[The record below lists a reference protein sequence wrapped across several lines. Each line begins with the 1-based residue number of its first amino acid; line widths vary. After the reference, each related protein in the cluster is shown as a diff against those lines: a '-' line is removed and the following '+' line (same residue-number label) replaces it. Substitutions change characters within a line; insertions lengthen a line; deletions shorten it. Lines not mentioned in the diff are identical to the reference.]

1 MSMTAGAMDDG
12 PAAAVPP
19 AISTT
24 GEPASSPGVSATR
37 GGGGGGPVA
46 TAVDMSKA
54 AATATGG
61 GGSGGGC
68 GRVYAALVLSGLFFL
83 AEIVASH
90 VTHSLVLLIYAYQML
105 YNVLALVLLVISHH
119 ICQERTLKNTFG
131 WARVEVLGTLVN
143 MLFLMALCFA
153 ISVAAVQTIVHAS
166 HENTEPHYPML
177 LLFFGILGLA
187 VDIVCY
193 IVIGGTRVRRGC
205 NLRIVQGA
213 EVQVNFVVGTESGT
227 EEEDDQ
233 APLPCQMQLPD
244 EPSAKQLQSLLP
256 THAHHALSDA
266 KSWRSCLLEAMRT
279 CGGCLLVVGCACAVH
294 FGKGALPRYVDP
306 VLAVVAVAIL
316 ICTSYPRIKESGLIL
331 LQNVPHNVDV
341 TTMQKRIMQE
351 FPSILNVHE
360 FHLWQLTN
368 THLIATVHIV
378 FGSPAVYASI
388 ADRLNRYL
396 HEQGITSTTV
406 QPEFCQETHTGG
418 SQCILQC
425 SQAKH
430 CGSLTCCGSH
440 AAKEAELRRRNAAA
454 VHPTPNGD
462 GLLALP
468 ASAAVSASRASSVT
482 SLDSQ
487 VLCELGGLKETDL

>member
-1 MSMTAGAMDDG
+1 MMVLPSLLGMGLRGQLDLVYELSQDEPAGS
-12 PAAAVPP
+12 PEVPRSAAVTVNM
-19 AISTT
+19 TT
-24 GEPASSPGVSATR
+24 RAT
-37 GGGGGGPVA
+37 
-46 TAVDMSKA
+46 T
-54 AATATGG
+54 
-61 GGSGGGC
+61 GGC

-83 AEIVASH
+83 AEIVVSH

-105 YNVLALVLLVISHH
+105 YNVLAL

-177 LLFFGILGLA
+177 LLCFGILGLA

-205 NLRIVQGA
+205 NLRIVHGT

-227 EEEDDQ
+227 EEEEDQ
-233 APLPCQMQLPD
+233 VPLPCQMQLPD
-244 EPSAKQLQSLLP
+244 EPSNKQALLP
-256 THAHHALSDA
+256 THAHPHHALSDGR
-266 KSWRSCLLEAMRT
+266 SWRSCLLEAMRT

-294 FGKGALPRYVDP
+294 FGTGALPRYVDP
-306 VLAVVAVAIL
+306 VLAVVAVVIL

-331 LQNVPHNVDV
+331 LQNVPHNIDIA
-341 TTMQKRIMQE
+341 TMQKRIMNE

-378 FGSPAVYASI
+378 FGSPAVYASV

-396 HEQGITSTTV
+396 HELGIASTTV
-406 QPEFCQETHTGG
+406 QPEFCQETHTG

-425 SQAKH
+425 SQAKQ
-430 CGSLTCCGSH
+430 CGTLTCCGGH
-440 AAKEAELRRRNAAA
+440 NDKEAELRRRNAATIPPA
-454 VHPTPNGD
+454 TNGD
-462 GLLALP
+462 GLLAVP
-468 ASAAVSASRASSVT
+468 AGVAVGASRASSVI

>member
-1 MSMTAGAMDDG
+1 MAFPVYSR
-12 PAAAVPP
+12 
-19 AISTT
+19 
-24 GEPASSPGVSATR
+24 GEPAGSPGVSSATS
-37 GGGGGGPVA
+37 GPVV
-46 TAVDMSKA
+46 TTVDMSKA
-54 AATATGG
+54 TTTTGG
-61 GGSGGGC
+61 SGGC

-205 NLRIVQGA
+205 NLRIVQGT

-227 EEEDDQ
+227 EEEDEQ

-256 THAHHALSDA
+256 THAHAHHALSDA
-266 KSWRSCLLEAMRT
+266 SRSWRSCLLEAMRT

-294 FGKGALPRYVDP
+294 FGEGALPRYVDP

-316 ICTSYPRIKESGLIL
+316 ICTSYPRIRESGLIL
-331 LQNVPHNVDV
+331 LQNIPHNVDIA
-341 TTMQKRIMQE
+341 TMQKRIMQE
-351 FPSILNVHE
+351 FPAILNVHE

-378 FGSPAVYASI
+378 FGSPAVYASV

-406 QPEFCQETHTGG
+406 QPEFCQETHTG

-430 CGSLTCCGSH
+430 CGSLTCCGGH

-454 VHPTPNGD
+454 VHPTTNGD
-462 GLLALP
+462 GLLAVP
-468 ASAAVSASRASSVT
+468 AGTAISPSRASSVM

>member
-1 MSMTAGAMDDG
+1 MTAGAMDGG
-12 PAAAVPP
+12 PAETVAP
-19 AISTT
+19 A
-24 GEPASSPGVSATR
+24 VSAT
-37 GGGGGGPVA
+37 GESPGDSKSG
-46 TAVDMSKA
+46 AV
-54 AATATGG
+54 AATAINMSTGPTTS
-61 GGSGGGC
+61 GGSSGC

-83 AEIVASH
+83 AEIVVSH

-177 LLFFGILGLA
+177 LLCFGILGLS
-187 VDIVCY
+187 VDIICY

-205 NLRIVQGA
+205 NLRIVQGT
-213 EVQVNFVVGTESGT
+213 EVQVNFVVGTESGN
-227 EEEDDQ
+227 EEEDDLT
-233 APLPCQMQLPD
+233 PPPCQMQLPED
-244 EPSAKQLQSLLP
+244 PSTKQSLLP
-256 THAHHALSDA
+256 THAHAHHALSDA
-266 KSWRSCLLEAMRT
+266 RSWRSCLLEAMRT

-294 FGKGALPRYVDP
+294 FGTGTLPRYVDP

-331 LQNVPHNVDV
+331 LQNVPHNVDIA
-341 TTMQKRIMQE
+341 TMQKRIMKE

-378 FGSPAVYASI
+378 FGSPAVYASV

-406 QPEFCQETHTGG
+406 QPEFCQETHTG

-425 SQAKH
+425 SQAKR
-430 CGSLTCCGSH
+430 CGSLTCCGGH
-440 AAKEAELRRRNAAA
+440 TTKEAELRRRNAAA
-454 VHPTPNGD
+454 VPPTTNGD
-462 GLLALP
+462 SLLAVP
-468 ASAAVSASRASSVT
+468 ASAAVSPSRASSVI

>member
-1 MSMTAGAMDDG
+1 MSRH
-12 PAAAVPP
+12 
-19 AISTT
+19 TT
-24 GEPASSPGVSATR
+24 EGESPGDSKS
-37 GGGGGGPVA
+37 G
-46 TAVDMSKA
+46 AV
-54 AATATGG
+54 AATAINMSTSPTTS
-61 GGSGGGC
+61 GGSSGC

-83 AEIVASH
+83 AEIVVSH

-177 LLFFGILGLA
+177 LLCFGILGLS
-187 VDIVCY
+187 VDIICY

-205 NLRIVQGA
+205 NLRIVQGT
-213 EVQVNFVVGTESGT
+213 EVQVNFVVGTESGN
-227 EEEDDQ
+227 EEEDDLT
-233 APLPCQMQLPD
+233 PPPCQMQLPED
-244 EPSAKQLQSLLP
+244 PSTKQSLLP
-256 THAHHALSDA
+256 THAHAHHALSDA
-266 KSWRSCLLEAMRT
+266 
-279 CGGCLLVVGCACAVH
+279 
-294 FGKGALPRYVDP
+294 
-306 VLAVVAVAIL
+306 
-316 ICTSYPRIKESGLIL
+316 RIKESGLIL
-331 LQNVPHNVDV
+331 LQNVPHNVDIA
-341 TTMQKRIMQE
+341 TMQKRIMKE

-406 QPEFCQETHTGG
+406 QPEFCQETHTG

-425 SQAKH
+425 SQAKR
-430 CGSLTCCGSH
+430 CGSLTCCGGH
-440 AAKEAELRRRNAAA
+440 TTKEAELRRRNAAA
-454 VHPTPNGD
+454 VPPTANGD
-462 GLLALP
+462 GLLAVP
-468 ASAAVSASRASSVT
+468 ASAAVSPSRASSVI

>member
-1 MSMTAGAMDDG
+1 MSTS
-12 PAAAVPP
+12 P
-19 AISTT
+19 TT
-24 GEPASSPGVSATR
+24 S
-37 GGGGGGPVA
+37 
-46 TAVDMSKA
+46 
-54 AATATGG
+54 
-61 GGSGGGC
+61 GGSSGC

-83 AEIVASH
+83 AEIVVSH

-177 LLFFGILGLA
+177 LLCFGILGLS
-187 VDIVCY
+187 VDIICY

-205 NLRIVQGA
+205 NLRIVQGT
-213 EVQVNFVVGTESGT
+213 EVQVNFVVGTESGN
-227 EEEDDQ
+227 EEEDDLT
-233 APLPCQMQLPD
+233 PPPCQMQLPED
-244 EPSAKQLQSLLP
+244 PSTKQSLLP
-256 THAHHALSDA
+256 THAHAHHALSDA
-266 KSWRSCLLEAMRT
+266 RSWRSCLLEGDAHLWR
-279 CGGCLLVVGCACAVH
+279 LS
-294 FGKGALPRYVDP
+294 PR

-331 LQNVPHNVDV
+331 LQNVPHNVDIA
-341 TTMQKRIMQE
+341 TMQKRIMKE

-406 QPEFCQETHTGG
+406 QPEFCQETHTG

-425 SQAKH
+425 SQAKR
-430 CGSLTCCGSH
+430 CGSLTCCGGH
-440 AAKEAELRRRNAAA
+440 TTKEAELRRRNAAA
-454 VHPTPNGD
+454 VPPTANGD
-462 GLLALP
+462 GLLAVP
-468 ASAAVSASRASSVT
+468 ASAAVSPSRASSVI

>member
-1 MSMTAGAMDDG
+1 M
-12 PAAAVPP
+12 
-19 AISTT
+19 
-24 GEPASSPGVSATR
+24 
-37 GGGGGGPVA
+37 
-46 TAVDMSKA
+46 
-54 AATATGG
+54 AATT
-61 GGSGGGC
+61 GGSGGASTGC
-68 GRVYAALVLSGLFFL
+68 ARLYAALALSGLFFV
-83 AEIVASH
+83 AEIVVSH

-105 YNVLALVLLVISHH
+105 YNVLSLVLLVISHH

-177 LLFFGILGLA
+177 LLCFGILGLA

-193 IVIGGTRVRRGC
+193 IVIGRSRMRRGC
-205 NLRIVQGA
+205 NLRIVRGT
-213 EVQVNFVVGTESGT
+213 EVQVNFVAGVESGT
-227 EEEDDQ
+227 EDEDDNTSAALPAGAPRRAQRQ
-233 APLPCQMQLPD
+233 AARGLAAFARRRAASPPRRGRRMDTRKPYKA
-244 EPSAKQLQSLLP
+244 EPAGIARLLN
-256 THAHHALSDA
+256 AAMLRLLSVA
-266 KSWRSCLLEAMRT
+266 GWRESLLEAVRT
-279 CGGCLLVVGCACAVH
+279 CGGCMLVVGCACAVH
-294 FGKGALPRYVDP
+294 FGHGALPRYVDP
-306 VLAVVAVAIL
+306 VLAVAAVAIL

-331 LQNVPHNVDV
+331 LQNIPNNVDIG
-341 TTMQKRIMQE
+341 TMQKKLMEE

-378 FGSPAVYASI
+378 FGSPAVYAAV

-396 HEQGITSTTV
+396 HGQGIASATV
-406 QPEFCQETHTGG
+406 QPEFCHQATHTG

-430 CGSLTCCGSH
+430 CGSLTCCGGHH
-440 AAKEAELRRRNAAA
+440 ADVDAELRRRSSVTPTTGTLTSVAAPA
-454 VHPTPNGD
+454 AGEA
-462 GLLALP
+462 GRLLSLPPALSP
-468 ASAAVSASRASSVT
+468 SRASSVI

-487 VLCELGGLKETDL
+487 ALCELGVLKETDL

>member
-1 MSMTAGAMDDG
+1 M
-12 PAAAVPP
+12 
-19 AISTT
+19 
-24 GEPASSPGVSATR
+24 
-37 GGGGGGPVA
+37 
-46 TAVDMSKA
+46 
-54 AATATGG
+54 AATT
-61 GGSGGGC
+61 GGSGGASTGC
-68 GRVYAALVLSGLFFL
+68 ARLYAALALSGLFFV
-83 AEIVASH
+83 AEIVVSH

-105 YNVLALVLLVISHH
+105 YNVLSLVLLVISHH

-177 LLFFGILGLA
+177 LLCFGILGLA

-193 IVIGGTRVRRGC
+193 IVIGRSRMRRGC
-205 NLRIVQGA
+205 NLRIVRGT
-213 EVQVNFVVGTESGT
+213 EVQVNFVAGVESGT
-227 EEEDDQ
+227 EDEDDNT
-233 APLPCQMQLPD
+233 PLPCQLELPD
-244 EPSAKQLQSLLP
+244 EPSAKQLEALLP
-256 THAHHALSDA
+256 SHGGAPLHHHAA
-266 KSWRSCLLEAMRT
+266 AEGWSWRESLLEAVRT
-279 CGGCLLVVGCACAVH
+279 CGGCMLVVGCACAVH
-294 FGKGALPRYVDP
+294 FGHGALPRYVDP
-306 VLAVVAVAIL
+306 VLAVAAVAIL

-331 LQNVPHNVDV
+331 LQNIPNNVDIG
-341 TTMQKRIMQE
+341 TMQKKLMEE

-378 FGSPAVYASI
+378 FSSPTVYAAV

-396 HEQGITSTTV
+396 HGQGIASATV
-406 QPEFCQETHTGG
+406 QPEFCHQATHTG

-430 CGSLTCCGSH
+430 CGSLTCCGGHH
-440 AAKEAELRRRNAAA
+440 ADVDAELRRRSSVTPTTGTLTSVAAPA
-454 VHPTPNGD
+454 AGEA
-462 GLLALP
+462 GRLLSLPPALSP
-468 ASAAVSASRASSVT
+468 SRASSVI

-487 VLCELGGLKETDL
+487 ALCELGVLKETDL